1 MSHAIDPLDL
11 AARLIRCPS
20 VTPDEAGALDLLQIE
35 MEAIG
40 FPCPR
45 LPFTDKG
52 TPDVDNLHA
61 RIGAGAPNF
70 CFAGHTDV
78 VPAGEREAWSVDPFG
93 GQVLEENL
101 YGRGASDMKSAIAC
115 FAAACSQF
123 IAGRGNDFGGSI
135 SFLITGDEEGPA
147 LNGTA
152 KVLDWM
158 AAHGEVID
166 ACLVGEPSSSQ
177 ALGDTIKIGRR
188 GSLIG
193 RLTVYGIQ
201 GHSAYPQL
209 ADNPIPRLMDM
220 LRAVNDETL
229 DAGTDHFEPSHT
241 AITTI
246 DVGNKAVNVIPA
258 TAKAGF
264 NIRFNDLHSGKS
276 LETMLRARCDALN
289 RTYGDG
295 KDGARY
301 DLDILISGEPFI
313 TKPGPF
319 SDLVAGAVQKITGLT
334 PTLGSNGGTS
344 DARFIKD
351 YCPVVEFGLSNR
363 TAHKTDEN
371 VAVGDVRKL
380 AEIYREILAGYFAG
394 KDREPTG

>member
-1 MSHAIDPLDL
+1 MSHIIDPLDL

-35 MEAIG
+35 LEAIG
-40 FPCPR
+40 FTCTR
-45 LPFTDKG
+45 LPFAREG
-52 TPDVDNLHA
+52 TPEVDNLYA
-61 RIGAGAPNF
+61 RIGTGAPNF

-78 VPAGEREAWSVDPFG
+78 VPVGKREAWTVDPFG
-93 GQVLEENL
+93 GRVLEENL

-115 FAAACSQF
+115 FAAACSRF
-123 IAGRGNDFGGSI
+123 IAERREDFGGAI

-147 LNGTA
+147 VNGTA
-152 KVLDWM
+152 KVLGWM

-177 ALGDTIKIGRR
+177 VLGDMIKIGRR

-193 RLTVYGIQ
+193 RLAVYGTQ

-209 ADNPIPRLMDM
+209 ADNPIPRLMEM
-220 LRAVNDETL
+220 LRVINDEAL
-229 DAGTDHFEPSHT
+229 DAGTDHFEPSHA

-246 DVGNKAVNVIPA
+246 DVGNQAVNIIPA
-258 TAKAGF
+258 MAAAGF
-264 NIRFNDLHSGKS
+264 NIRFNDLHSGMS
-276 LETMLRARCDALN
+276 LETMLRARCDAVN
-289 RTYGDG
+289 QTYGNG
-295 KDGARY
+295 GARY
-301 DLDILISGEPFI
+301 DLDILISGEAFI

-319 SDLVAGAVQKITGLT
+319 SDLVAGAVEKITGLA
-334 PTLGSNGGTS
+334 PELGSNGGTS

-363 TAHKTDEN
+363 TAHKVDEN
-371 VAVGDVRKL
+371 VAVGEVRKL
-380 AEIYREILAGYFAG
+380 AEIYHEILAGYFATEAPG
-394 KDREPTG
+394 PAE